1 MSLHT
6 ISVHRTVRT
15 SYGIRFYLKVI
26 ALGFVGVVAVSLVLT
41 LVRKLFARRPTA
53 QRVVTALVL
62 TILIV
67 GCSYWIVERVL
78 ASRREQRELETHE
91 AMRRQ
96 QLREAIA
103 ALAASNQAIDD
114 WRSSLCAGRLNS
126 PLLTADLQ
134 EVLDRANG
142 RPLLFSGLLKDVKKE
157 SGSYI
162 VSLSSHVCGG
172 TSIHL
177 ELSMEPS
184 YLPEVSAHRADIP
197 YFTVAALPISV
208 QKRVDGS
215 FLMRG
220 RCLAILFTGADGMNA
235 EFE

>member
-1 MSLHT
+1 MEFIF
-6 ISVHRTVRT
+6 IS
-15 SYGIRFYLKVI
+15 KVS
-26 ALGFVGVVAVSLVLT
+26 ALAFVGVVAVSLVLT
-41 LVRKLFARRPTA
+41 LVRKLFASRPTA
-53 QRVVTALVL
+53 QRVVTAVVI
-62 TILIV
+62 TILTV
-67 GCSYWIVERVL
+67 GGSYWIVERVL
-78 ASRREQRELETHE
+78 ASRRDQRELETHE

-103 ALAASNQAIDD
+103 ALAASNQAIDN
-114 WRSSLCAGRLNS
+114 WRDSLCAGRLNS

-142 RPLLFSGLLKDVKKE
+142 RPLLFSGLLRDVKE
-157 SGSYI
+157 VRGLYI
-162 VSLSSHVCGG
+162 VSLSSHVCGA
-172 TSIHL
+172 TSLHL

-184 YLPEVSAHRADIP
+184 YLSEVHAHRTDIP
-197 YFTVAALPISV
+197 YFTIAALPTSV
-208 QKRVDGS
+208 QKQINGS